1 MISQPMKIIFYFVVL
16 SSLLVFLVSFYVIAS
31 AKKEVFNDLTS
42 LTGSQKNGE
51 YIFNAAG
58 CSGCHTAPG
67 SDDRIILSGGKEFVT
82 SFGKFYAPNV
92 SMSKNFGIGAWSLND
107 FANALKKG
115 VSPSGRHYYPAFPY
129 TTYSRI
135 TNQDLVDLWD
145 YWQTLP
151 TSDSLNKP
159 HKLQFP
165 FSVRSLIGPWKTM
178 FLNDEWVVMNSDE
191 RGRYLVEALG
201 HCAECHTP
209 RNLMGGLKVKSWMN
223 GGINPSGL
231 GNIPNLRQS
240 IDTWSVDDIAEYLFS
255 GFTPEFDV
263 VGGSMAEVIESTKFL
278 NFDDRIAIA
287 NYLKNIGESAK

>member
-1 MISQPMKIIFYFVVL
+1 MITQPMRIIFYFVVL
-16 SSLLVFLVSFYVIAS
+16 SSLLVFLVSFYVFAS

-67 SDDRIILSGGKEFVT
+67 GDDRIILSGGKEFVT

-92 SMSKNFGIGAWSLND
+92 SMSKIYGIGTWSLND

-151 TSDSLNKP
+151 ASDSLNKP

-178 FLNDEWVVMNSDE
+178 FLNDECV
-191 RGRYLVEALG
+191 
-201 HCAECHTP
+201 P
-209 RNLMGGLKVKSWMN
+209 
-223 GGINPSGL
+223 
-231 GNIPNLRQS
+231 
-240 IDTWSVDDIAEYLFS
+240 
-255 GFTPEFDV
+255 
-263 VGGSMAEVIESTKFL
+263 FL
-278 NFDDRIAIA
+278 DYR
-287 NYLKNIGESAK
+287 